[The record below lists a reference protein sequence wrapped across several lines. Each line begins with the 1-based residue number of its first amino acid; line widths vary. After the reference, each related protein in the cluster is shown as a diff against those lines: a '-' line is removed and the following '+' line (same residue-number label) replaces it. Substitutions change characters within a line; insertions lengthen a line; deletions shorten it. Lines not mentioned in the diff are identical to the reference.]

1 MWSPPRPS
9 VEWIVIAAIAAI
21 YKIAANTPV
30 IAFLVMSGRRQWQ
43 RCPCRRH
50 DLRHRHW
57 QPEVA
62 PPIEEEEIVSLS
74 SKERKMAE
82 WMKNEMMGVGE
93 VDHGGDHKDSGG
105 EPNKGSGCGDDDND
119 D

>member
-62 PPIEEEEIVSLS
+62 PPVKEEGNCLFEQQG
-74 SKERKMAE
+74 KEDGRMDEKR
-82 WMKNEMMGVGE
+82 
-93 VDHGGDHKDSGG
+93 
-105 EPNKGSGCGDDDND
+105 ND
-119 D
+119 GRWRG